1 MRLNH
6 QRDRLIQCTAEA
18 CHAVT
23 HMRSAIIAKMNSP
36 YGDGSKSNM
45 VNAETDVL
53 PRLNEIL
60 TTLVECLEE
69 VGFDQNGYPVPP
81 PKAVRIW

>member
-6 QRDRLIQCTAEA
+6 QRDRLIQGTVEA

-23 HMRSAIIAKMNSP
+23 HLRRAIINKMNSP

-53 PRLNEIL
+53 PRLNELL
-60 TTLVECLEE
+60 TTLIESLEA
-69 VGFDQNGYPVPP
+69 VSVDPNGYPVPY

>member
-6 QRDRLIQCTAEA
+6 QRDRLIQGTVEA

-53 PRLNEIL
+53 PRLHEIL
-60 TTLVECLEE
+60 NTLVECLEE